1 MGGRETRQ
9 RLVSAFV
16 AGLAGFG
23 MLSAHALPPPDS
35 SLEQQAIGEFTK
47 AGLAV
52 RERLDREAAGD
63 PLGASIAAHEAEL
76 HRYRY
81 LDLKRE
87 LNRRHPQP
95 TAFLSVAAPRDPF
108 IPDGS
113 FSADWGT
120 SATRAVP
127 KSAGGRGE
135 VIRTTYPAWDMYR
148 PRLSMD
154 GAGAGSTESSPAM
167 RTAPVASPWDRPR
180 TCTPRIARSRRP
192 PISARR
198 QDPRRSFRRQMG
210 RDSLFS
216 SIENSRPVPARAIRQ
231 VF

>member
-1 MGGRETRQ
+1 MGGGVTRQ

-35 SLEQQAIGEFTK
+35 SLDQQAIGEFTK

-95 TAFLSVAAPRDPF
+95 TAFLSVAAARDPF

-113 FSADWGT
+113 FSADSGT
-120 SATRAVP
+120 SATRSVP
-127 KSAGGRGE
+127 KTAGDRVE
-135 VIRTTYPAWDMYR
+135 VTSGLVPGDRIVVDGADKLRDGAKINVRTEA
-148 PRLSMD
+148 
-154 GAGAGSTESSPAM
+154 GAGATPAGTSPAG
-167 RTAPVASPWDRPR
+167 ADKSGADKSGGKKQ
-180 TCTPRIARSRRP
+180 RS
-192 PISARR
+192 
-198 QDPRRSFRRQMG
+198 
-210 RDSLFS
+210 DSG
-216 SIENSRPVPARAIRQ
+216 Q
-231 VF
+231 KQ